1 MNNLENIKEI
11 IDQSPSSSGIY
22 KMLNEKEEI
31 MYVGKAKNLQN
42 RLKSYLN
49 TNNLSNRIRR
59 MVSRISNIEVIIT
72 ETEKEALL
80 LEANLIKK
88 LKPPFNI
95 LLRDDKSFPYIFI
108 NHEQEFPQ
116 ISKHRGK
123 QKYKGK
129 YFGPFATINSLNYTL
144 KILQKVFL
152 LRSCDDT
159 IFQNRSKPC
168 LLYQIERCSGP
179 CVDYTLSKKEYLQ
192 SVKNA
197 EHFLSGQHSNL
208 QEELSSKMDEES
220 KSLNYEK
227 AASYRDKIVALTQ
240 IQSQQNI
247 NLYDVKNTDV
257 ISISR
262 KGNKSCV
269 QVFIYRSGQ
278 NWGNRSYF
286 PKHSDE
292 VETYE
297 ILERFIVDFYTRY
310 SPPKNVLLNLP
321 IKNSSLIETSLKS
334 IYNYKTSFFVPKK
347 GKKLD
352 IVNYAS
358 RNSEL
363 ALKNHIAQS
372 HSDKENLSQL
382 SKVLN
387 ITKKIKRVEAYD
399 NSHLSGKNAVGAM
412 IVYSEE
418 GFEKK
423 SYRKFNIDSSKV
435 KLGDDYGMM
444 RHVLERRFSK
454 EAIKNSK
461 KYEKLPD
468 LLVID
473 GGKGHYDLAK
483 EILETK
489 GLNEMELISIFKGE
503 GRKESLDQIIY
514 KNKKNFIDKNTPS
527 FFFIQRIRDE
537 SHRYAIGAHKA
548 KRKREMHASELEPI
562 EGLGRSRRKLL
573 LNHFGSI
580 KNIKN
585 ASAQDMMKVRGIS
598 KLLSEKIYAYFNG

>member
-1 MNNLENIKEI
+1 MNNLENIKNI
-11 IDQSPSSSGIY
+11 VNHSPSSSGIY
-22 KMLNEKEEI
+22 KMLNEKKEI

-208 QEELSSKMDEES
+208 QEELSTKMEEES
-220 KSLNYEK
+220 NSLNYEK

-247 NLYDVKNTDV
+247 NLYDIKNTDV

-262 KGNKSCV
+262 KSNKSCI

-292 VETYE
+292 VETFE

-310 SPPKNVLLNLP
+310 SPPKNVLINTP
-321 IKNSSLIETSLKS
+321 ISNASLIEKSLTS
-334 IYNYKTSFFVPKK
+334 IYNYKTTFLVPKK

-363 ALKNHIAQS
+363 SLKNHIARS

-382 SKVLN
+382 SQVLN
-387 ITKKIKRVEAYD
+387 TSKKIERIEAYD

-412 IVYSEE
+412 IVCSEE
-418 GFEKK
+418 GFDKK

-461 KYEKLPD
+461 KYQKLPD
-468 LLVID
+468 LVIID

-483 EILETK
+483 TILLER
-489 GLNEMELISIFKGE
+489 GLNNIELLSIFKGE
-503 GRKESLDQIIY
+503 GRKESLDRIIY
-514 KNKKNFIDKNTPS
+514 KDKKNSIDKNSPS
-527 FFFIQRIRDE
+527 FFFIQRLRDE

-548 KRKREMHASELEPI
+548 KRKKEMHTSELEPI
-562 EGLGRSRRKLL
+562 EGLGKSRRKLL
-573 LNHFGSI
+573 LNHFGSV

-585 ASAQDMMKVRGIS
+585 ASAQDILKVKGIS
-598 KLLSEKIYAYFNG
+598 KLLSEKIYDYFND

>member
-159 IFQNRSKPC
+159 IFENRSKPC

-179 CVDYTLSKKEYLQ
+179 CVDYTLSKKDYLQ

-387 ITKKIKRVEAYD
+387 MTKKIKRVEAYD

-573 LNHFGSI
+573 LNHFGSV

>member
-159 IFQNRSKPC
+159 IFENRSKPC

-387 ITKKIKRVEAYD
+387 MTKKIKRVEAYD

-573 LNHFGSI
+573 LNHFGSV

>member
-321 IKNSSLIETSLKS
+321 IKSSSLIETSLKS

-382 SKVLN
+382 SKVLKM
-387 ITKKIKRVEAYD
+387 TKKIKRVEAYD

-473 GGKGHYDLAK
+473 GGKGHYDLAR

-573 LNHFGSI
+573 LNHFGSV

>member
-123 QKYKGK
+123 QKFKGK

-247 NLYDVKNTDV
+247 NLYDIKNTDV

-321 IKNSSLIETSLKS
+321 ITNSSLIETSLKS
-334 IYNYKTSFFVPKK
+334 IYNYKTSFLVPKK

-372 HSDKENLSQL
+372 HSDRENLGQL

-387 ITKKIKRVEAYD
+387 MTKKIKRVEAYD

-473 GGKGHYDLAK
+473 GGKGHYDLAR
-483 EILETK
+483 EILETR
-489 GLNEMELISIFKGE
+489 GLDEIELISIFKGE

-514 KNKKNFIDKNTPS
+514 KNKKNFLDKNTPS

-573 LNHFGSI
+573 LNHFGSV

-585 ASAQDMMKVRGIS
+585 ASAQDIMKVRGIS

>member
-159 IFQNRSKPC
+159 IFENRSKPC

-382 SKVLN
+382 SKALN

-548 KRKREMHASELEPI
+548 LSLIHISEPT
-562 EGLGRSRRKLL
+562 RP
-573 LNHFGSI
+573 
-580 KNIKN
+580 
-585 ASAQDMMKVRGIS
+585 
-598 KLLSEKIYAYFNG
+598 Y

>member
-334 IYNYKTSFFVPKK
+334 IYNYKNSFFVPKK

-573 LNHFGSI
+573 LNHFGSV

>member
-292 VETYE
+292 VEAYE

-537 SHRYAIGAHKA
+537 SHRYAIGTHKA

-573 LNHFGSI
+573 LNHFGSV

>member
-123 QKYKGK
+123 QKFKGK

-208 QEELSSKMDEES
+208 QEELSSKMDQES

-247 NLYDVKNTDV
+247 NLYDIKNTDV

-321 IKNSSLIETSLKS
+321 ITNSSLIETSLKS
-334 IYNYKTSFFVPKK
+334 IYNYKTSFLVPKK

-372 HSDKENLSQL
+372 HSDRENLGQL

-387 ITKKIKRVEAYD
+387 MTKKIKRVEAYD

-573 LNHFGSI
+573 LNHFGSV

>member
-363 ALKNHIAQS
+363 ALKNHIAKS

-387 ITKKIKRVEAYD
+387 MTKKIKRVEAYD

-573 LNHFGSI
+573 LNHFGSV

>member
-483 EILETK
+483 EIIETK

-573 LNHFGSI
+573 LNHFGSV

>member
-473 GGKGHYDLAK
+473 GGKGHYDLAR

-573 LNHFGSI
+573 LNHFGSV

>member
-387 ITKKIKRVEAYD
+387 MTKKIKRVEAYD

-548 KRKREMHASELEPI
+548 KRKREIHASELEPI

-573 LNHFGSI
+573 LNHFGSV

-585 ASAQDMMKVRGIS
+585 ASAQDIMKVKGIS
-598 KLLSEKIYAYFNG
+598 KLLSEKIYAYFNE

>member
-468 LLVID
+468 LLIID

-573 LNHFGSI
+573 LNHFGSV

>member
-159 IFQNRSKPC
+159 IFENRSKPC

-573 LNHFGSI
+573 LNHFGSV

-585 ASAQDMMKVRGIS
+585 ASAQDIMKVRGIS

>member
-473 GGKGHYDLAK
+473 GGKGHYDLAR

-514 KNKKNFIDKNTPS
+514 KNKKNFIDKYTPS

-573 LNHFGSI
+573 LNHFGSV

>member
-387 ITKKIKRVEAYD
+387 MTKKIKRVEAYD

-473 GGKGHYDLAK
+473 GGKGHYDLAR

-573 LNHFGSI
+573 LNHFGSV

-585 ASAQDMMKVRGIS
+585 ASAQDLMKVRGIS
-598 KLLSEKIYAYFNG
+598 KLLSEKIYAYFNE

>member
-321 IKNSSLIETSLKS
+321 IKNSSLIQTSLKS

-473 GGKGHYDLAK
+473 GGKGHYDLAR

-573 LNHFGSI
+573 LNHFGSV

>member
-387 ITKKIKRVEAYD
+387 LTKKIKRVEAYD

-573 LNHFGSI
+573 LNHFGSV

-585 ASAQDMMKVRGIS
+585 ASAQDIMKVRGIS

>member
-59 MVSRISNIEVIIT
+59 MVSRISNIEVIVT

-573 LNHFGSI
+573 LNHFGSV

>member
-159 IFQNRSKPC
+159 IFENRSKPC

-179 CVDYTLSKKEYLQ
+179 CVDYTLSKKDYLQ

-321 IKNSSLIETSLKS
+321 IKNSSLIQTSLKS

-573 LNHFGSI
+573 LNHFGSV

>member
-159 IFQNRSKPC
+159 IFENRSKPC

-372 HSDKENLSQL
+372 HSDRENLSQL

-387 ITKKIKRVEAYD
+387 MTKKIKRVEAYD

-573 LNHFGSI
+573 LNHFGSV

-585 ASAQDMMKVRGIS
+585 ASAQDIMKVRGIS

>member
-573 LNHFGSI
+573 LSHFGSV

-585 ASAQDMMKVRGIS
+585 ASAQDIMKVRGIS

>member
-352 IVNYAS
+352 IVNYAI

-372 HSDKENLSQL
+372 HSDKENLGQL

-387 ITKKIKRVEAYD
+387 MTKKIKRVEAYD

-573 LNHFGSI
+573 LNHFGSV